1 MQLKTIILI
10 NILLTLIEIKEINS
24 FKCGSKSLNITPGI
38 LDNEIKIKKRR
49 IQEGPETNKS
59 REEEKKE
66 EFQKLIIGYDYYLFN
81 KSDEVDE
88 YTKNKTRQLL
98 EDVSAIFYNLLSVK
112 PFEASMSEE
121 DLKDL
126 IKTRCKINE
135 TSDNI
140 TDIINKNGMTIF
152 PVFKEFNESEDVLMK
167 GKYCL
172 ITRNLIPKGGVL
184 YINKNINFTKANSY
198 LYYKHIL
205 FHEITHILIFEP
217 TLMDNLGLLK
227 DNKVVSEGVRKLAEL
242 HFNCGDF
249 SFKKDFGVP
258 LEDDGL
264 HWDAKYMLGDY
275 MISFD
280 YFDKVISDMT
290 FALFDDSGIYNV
302 DFLYGKYFNYGKNK
316 SCAFFQKRCIENGK
330 PNFEEFCAVNNQP
343 KCSLSRLNKGICKI
357 YNYTENISSEY
368 QYFDDPLIGGKK
380 EINYCPISEPDEQD
394 DYYFST
400 NCKLSNMEPNS
411 VYGEKFGTNS
421 FCFISSLTSNNSKTY
436 NEDKAI
442 CYEVEC
448 DNITKS
454 IIVIV
459 NETRINCSNEGEIIS
474 NPQGFKGNLSCPKYT
489 EICELK
495 NSETCTDMFDC
506 IYKNFSRN
514 YTYDDF
520 NFSHFLNFKL
530 LFFSILF
537 IIIIQ

>member
-1 MQLKTIILI
+1 MQLKNIILI
-10 NILLTLIEIKEINS
+10 NVILTIIEIKEIKS
-24 FKCGSKSLNITPGI
+24 FKCGSKNLNITPGI

-49 IQEGPETNKS
+49 IQEEPETNKS
-59 REEEKKE
+59 KEEEEKKNYK
-66 EFQKLIIGYDYYLFN
+66 KLIIGYDYYLFN
-81 KSDEVDE
+81 KSNEVDE

-98 EDVSAIFYNLLSVK
+98 EEVSALFYNLLSAK
-112 PFEASMSEE
+112 QFKANMSEE
-121 DLKDL
+121 SLKEL
-126 IKTRCKINE
+126 IKSRCKINE

-140 TDIINKNGMTIF
+140 KDIINNNSMTIF
-152 PVFKEFNESEDVLMK
+152 PVFKEFDESEDGLMK

-172 ITRNLIPKGGVL
+172 ITRDLLPKGGVL

-205 FHEITHILIFEP
+205 FHAITHILIFEP
-217 TLMDNLGLLK
+217 TLMDSLGLLK

-249 SFKKDFGVP
+249 FFNENFGVP
-258 LEDDGL
+258 LEEDGF
-264 HWDAKYMLGDY
+264 HWDARYMLGDY

-280 YFDKVISDMT
+280 YCDKTISDMT

-302 DFLYGKYFNYGKNK
+302 DFLYGNYFNYGKNK
-316 SCAFFQKRCIENGK
+316 TCAFFKKKCIENGK

-357 YNYTENISSEY
+357 HNHTENISSEY
-368 QYFDDPLIGGKK
+368 QYFNDNHTGGIKA
-380 EINYCPISEPDEQD
+380 INYCPISEPDEQD
-394 DYYFST
+394 YYFST
-400 NCKLSNMEPNS
+400 NCKLSNMDPNS
-411 VYGEKFGTNS
+411 EYGEKFGTNS
-421 FCFISSLTSNNSKTY
+421 FCFISSLTSNNSQTY
-436 NEDKAI
+436 NEDNAI

-459 NETRINCSNEGEIIS
+459 NETRINCSNEGVIIS

-489 EICELK
+489 DICELQ
-495 NSETCTDMFDC
+495 NNETCTDMFDC

-520 NFSHFLNFKL
+520 NFSHFLNFKF